1 MSDRG
6 HQSRDRLQRLLI
18 KKREQLLTHEFGDLV
33 PESITDKCTQF
44 IINPLD
50 RHMLLISSIVELTN
64 WEQVANE
71 NKLVEI
77 FNYYANILLVDKKSK
92 QQLIKISSEMISTI
106 QNTWNS
112 RFERKL
118 SSINYIQ
125 QLQKMKLFIKTLE
138 SKNILEMPKSF
149 KNINTKFEE
158 YILDCSNFEEDVV
171 DESEGD
177 VEDECDTPK
186 FTPPPNPLNKIS
198 EEDMNKIESK
208 FEDFQWDI
216 YLFASFI
223 NIIH

>member
-1 MSDRG
+1 
-6 HQSRDRLQRLLI
+6 
-18 KKREQLLTHEFGDLV
+18 
-33 PESITDKCTQF
+33 
-44 IINPLD
+44 
-50 RHMLLISSIVELTN
+50 
-64 WEQVANE
+64 
-71 NKLVEI
+71 
-77 FNYYANILLVDKKSK
+77 
-92 QQLIKISSEMISTI
+92 MISTI